1 MKILVFSDTHGNPKC
16 MLHAVKL
23 HIAAGPVARIVHLG
37 DGYRDFS
44 LIRERYPDI
53 PMTQVAGNGE
63 DVLFGAHPP
72 IPYSEIF
79 TEGGITFFATHGHRL
94 QVKNDLENA
103 ANAGAR
109 AGADVVLFGHTHVA
123 EDTRMDTIY
132 GKKVRL
138 INPGSAGSGYK
149 PRYAVLEIDNGVL
162 LCGFGVDMDL
172 ESADFE

>member
-1 MKILVFSDTHGNPKC
+1 MKILVFSDTHGNPEC
-16 MLHAVKL
+16 MLHAVKT
-23 HIAAGPVARIVHLG
+23 HVAAGPVARIVHLG

-44 LIRERYPDI
+44 LIREKYPDI

-63 DVLFGAHPP
+63 DVLFSAHPP

-109 AGADVVLFGHTHVA
+109 EKADVVLFGHTHIA
-123 EDTRMDTIY
+123 EDTHMDTIY
-132 GKKVRL
+132 GKTVRL
-138 INPGSAGSGYK
+138 INPGSAGSGFR
-149 PRYAVLEIDNGVL
+149 PSYAVLEIENGVL
-162 LCGFGVDMDL
+162 LCGFGGSTV
-172 ESADFE
+172 

>member
-1 MKILVFSDTHGNPKC
+1 MKILVFSDTHGNPGC
-16 MLHAVKL
+16 MLDAVRA
-23 HIAAGPVARIVHLG
+23 HVAAGPVARIVHLG
-37 DGYRDFS
+37 DGYRDFT
-44 LIRERYPDI
+44 LIREKYPDI

-109 AGADVVLFGHTHVA
+109 EKANVVLFGHTHIA
-123 EDTRMDTIY
+123 EDTRVDTIY
-132 GKKVRL
+132 GKPIRM
-138 INPGSAGSGYK
+138 INPGSAGSGYR
-149 PRYAVLEIDNGVL
+149 PSYAVLEIDHGVL
-162 LCGFGVDMDL
+162 LCGFGGATV
-172 ESADFE
+172 